1 MKKFKS
7 IFLTAVLSLVFFA
20 CEQEV
25 AELNPYPSAGG
36 GSSSGTSGSADFSKF
51 VTIGGA
57 YTAGFGDG
65 GLLHSGLQPYSVG
78 RMIAVQLAHAGGSST
93 FVQPDI
99 NSLNGYFGPGADGT
113 PGTADDEGRWYLT
126 QSAST
131 GALGV
136 GRSEGDFAS
145 VTTPYSGD
153 MSKIQ
158 NFAVGKQTM
167 GQFLIPND
175 GAVAPL
181 NPYFARFDASGGTV
195 SALAQMIGT
204 QSSFFMAWLGTYD
217 FLAHYARGADPN
229 VFPEPTA
236 ATYGPQFEQAL
247 QSMLTANPAWKGV
260 VGTVPDLL
268 ASPFFQMVGDPS
280 ALVPL
285 DATDDAA
292 TIGLLAQLSGG
303 INLLNGLAV
312 TEGLITKEEG
322 DSRFLNWEAGI
333 NPLLVEDESLTDMGP
348 WYDQLRALGIIE
360 TDAQRTQ
367 LVPYEQARM
376 ARSGEIIHLLG
387 GTMIGTTPTAD
398 PTLVLGITL
407 PMPDVAFLTGAEL
420 IHVETQRAL
429 FNGAIKQAVATHG
442 GGRVAVA
449 DFDGFF
455 QTLAGASPFPM
466 NNSVITYDFAPPTGL
481 WSVDGLLPNGR
492 GYTLMA
498 NAFITAINEQFGAT
512 VPLGNPTDA
521 PGPPFPVTID

>member
-7 IFLTAVLSLVFFA
+7 IILTVALSLVFFA

-25 AELNPYPSAGG
+25 TELKPNPYSPSSPTGQ
-36 GSSSGTSGSADFSKF
+36 SGSADFSKF
-51 VTIGGA
+51 VSIGGA
-57 YTAGFGDG
+57 YVAGFGDG

-78 RMIAVQLAHAGGSST
+78 RMVAVQLAKAGGSST

-99 NSLNGYFGPGADGT
+99 NSANGYFGPGPDGV
-113 PGTADDEGRWYLT
+113 PGTADDQGRWYLT
-126 QSAST
+126 ISAST
-131 GALGV
+131 GAIGV
-136 GRSEGDFAS
+136 GRAEGDFAS
-145 VTTPYSGD
+145 VTTPYAGD
-153 MSKIQ
+153 MTKIQ

-175 GAVAPL
+175 GTVAPL
-181 NPYFARFDASGGTV
+181 NPYFARFDASGGTK
-195 SALAQMIGT
+195 SALEQMIGT
-204 QSSFFMAWLGTYD
+204 GSSFFLAQLGTYD
-217 FLAHYARGADPN
+217 FLAHYARGGDPN

-236 ATYGPQFEQAL
+236 SAYGPQFEQAL
-247 QSMLTANPAWKGV
+247 VSMLTNNPAWKGV

-292 TIGLLAQLSGG
+292 TIGLLGQLSGG
-303 INLLNGLAV
+303 VNVLLDQAV
-312 TEGLITKEEG
+312 ASQFITA
-322 DSRFLNWEAGI
+322 DEAAGRTLGWSAGV
-333 NPLLVEDESLTDMGP
+333 NPLLVEDESLTDLGP
-348 WYDQLRALGIIE
+348 FFDAVQAQGGM
-360 TDAQRTQ
+360 DAAQRAQ

-420 IHVETQRAL
+420 VHLETQRAI

-442 GGRVAVA
+442 NGRVAVA

-455 QTLAGASPFPM
+455 QALAGASPFTM
-466 NNSVITYDFAPPTGL
+466 NNSIITYDFAPPTGM
-481 WSVDGLLPNGR
+481 WSADGLLPNGR

-498 NAFITAINEQFGAT
+498 NKFIAAINETFGAT
-512 VPLGNPTDA
+512 VPEGNPADA
-521 PGPPFPVTID
+521 PGPGFPVTVD

>member
-7 IFLTAVLSLVFFA
+7 IILTVALSLVFFA

-25 AELNPYPSAGG
+25 TELKPNPYSPSSPTGQ
-36 GSSSGTSGSADFSKF
+36 SGSADFSKF
-51 VTIGGA
+51 VSIGGA
-57 YTAGFGDG
+57 YVAGFGDG

-78 RMIAVQLAHAGGSST
+78 RMVAVQLAKAGGSST

-99 NSLNGYFGPGADGT
+99 NSANGYFGPGPDGV
-113 PGTADDEGRWYLT
+113 PGTADDQGRWYLT
-126 QSAST
+126 ISAST
-131 GALGV
+131 GAIGV

-145 VTTPYSGD
+145 VTTPYAGD
-153 MSKIQ
+153 MTKIQ

-175 GAVAPL
+175 GTVAPL
-181 NPYFARFDASGGTV
+181 NPYFARFDASGGTK
-195 SALAQMIGT
+195 SALEQMIGT
-204 QSSFFMAWLGTYD
+204 GSSFFLAQLGTYD
-217 FLAHYARGADPN
+217 FLAHYARGGDPN

-236 ATYGPQFEQAL
+236 SAYGPQFEQAL
-247 QSMLTANPAWKGV
+247 VSMLTNNPAWKGV

-292 TIGLLAQLSGG
+292 TIGLLGQLSGG
-303 INLLNGLAV
+303 VNILLDQAV
-312 TEGLITKEEG
+312 ASQFITA
-322 DSRFLNWEAGI
+322 DEAAGRTLGWI
-333 NPLLVEDESLTDMGP
+333 AGVNPLLVEDESLTDLGP
-348 WYDQLRALGIIE
+348 FFDAVQAQGGM
-360 TDAQRTQ
+360 DAAQRAQ

-420 IHVETQRAL
+420 VHLETQRAI

-442 GGRVAVA
+442 NGRVAVA

-455 QTLAGASPFPM
+455 QALAGASPFTM
-466 NNSVITYDFAPPTGL
+466 NNSIITYDFAPPTGM
-481 WSVDGLLPNGR
+481 WSADGLLPNGR
-492 GYTLMA
+492 GYTLIA
-498 NAFITAINEQFGAT
+498 NKFIAAINETFGAT
-512 VPLGNPTDA
+512 VPEGNPADA
-521 PGPPFPVTID
+521 PGPGFPVTVD

>member
-7 IFLTAVLSLVFFA
+7 IILTVAFSLVFFA

-25 AELNPYPSAGG
+25 TELKPNPYSPSSPTGQ
-36 GSSSGTSGSADFSKF
+36 SGSADFSKF
-51 VTIGGA
+51 VSIGGA
-57 YTAGFGDG
+57 YVAGFGDG

-78 RMIAVQLAHAGGSST
+78 RMVAVQLAKAGGSST

-99 NSLNGYFGPGADGT
+99 NSANGYFGPGPDGV

-126 QSAST
+126 ISAST
-131 GALGV
+131 GAIGV

-145 VTTPYSGD
+145 VTTPYAGD
-153 MSKIQ
+153 MTKIQ

-175 GAVAPL
+175 GMVAPL
-181 NPYFARFDASGGTV
+181 NPYFARFDASGGTK
-195 SALAQMIGT
+195 SALEQMIGT
-204 QSSFFMAWLGTYD
+204 GSSFFLAQLGTYD
-217 FLAHYARGADPN
+217 FLAHYARGGDPN

-236 ATYGPQFEQAL
+236 SAYGPQFEQAL
-247 QSMLTANPAWKGV
+247 VSMLTNNPAWKGV

-292 TIGLLAQLSGG
+292 TIGLLGQLSGG
-303 INLLNGLAV
+303 VNILLDQAV
-312 TEGLITKEEG
+312 ASQFITA
-322 DSRFLNWEAGI
+322 DEAAGRTLGWI
-333 NPLLVEDESLTDMGP
+333 AGVNPLLVEDESLTDLGP
-348 WYDQLRALGIIE
+348 FFDAVQAQGGM
-360 TDAQRTQ
+360 DAAQRAQ

-420 IHVETQRAL
+420 VHLETQRAI

-442 GGRVAVA
+442 NGRVAVA

-455 QTLAGASPFPM
+455 QALAGASPFTM
-466 NNSVITYDFAPPTGL
+466 NNSIITYDFAPPTGM
-481 WSVDGLLPNGR
+481 WSADGLLPNGR
-492 GYTLMA
+492 GYTLIA
-498 NAFITAINEQFGAT
+498 NKFIAAINETFGAT
-512 VPLGNPTDA
+512 VPEGKPADA
-521 PGPPFPVTID
+521 PGPGFPVTVD

>member
-7 IFLTAVLSLVFFA
+7 IILTVALSLVFFA

-25 AELNPYPSAGG
+25 TELKPNPYSPSSPTGQ
-36 GSSSGTSGSADFSKF
+36 SGSADFSKF
-51 VTIGGA
+51 VSIGGA
-57 YTAGFGDG
+57 YVAGFGDG

-78 RMIAVQLAHAGGSST
+78 RMVAVQLAKAGGSST

-99 NSLNGYFGPGADGT
+99 NSANGYFGPGPDGV
-113 PGTADDEGRWYLT
+113 PGTSDDQGRWYLT
-126 QSAST
+126 ISAST
-131 GALGV
+131 GAIGV
-136 GRSEGDFAS
+136 GRAEGDFAS
-145 VTTPYSGD
+145 VTTPYAGD
-153 MSKIQ
+153 MTKIQ

-175 GAVAPL
+175 GTVAPL
-181 NPYFARFDASGGTV
+181 NPYFARFDASGGTK
-195 SALAQMIGT
+195 SALEQMIGT
-204 QSSFFMAWLGTYD
+204 GSSFFLAQLGTYD
-217 FLAHYARGADPN
+217 FLAHYARGGDPN

-236 ATYGPQFEQAL
+236 SAYGPQFEQAL
-247 QSMLTANPAWKGV
+247 VSMLTNNPAWKGV

-292 TIGLLAQLSGG
+292 TIGLLGQLSGG
-303 INLLNGLAV
+303 VNVLLDQAV
-312 TEGLITKEEG
+312 ASQFITA
-322 DSRFLNWEAGI
+322 DEAAGRTLGWSAGV
-333 NPLLVEDESLTDMGP
+333 NPLLVEDESLTDLGP
-348 WYDQLRALGIIE
+348 FFDAVQAQGGM
-360 TDAQRTQ
+360 DAAQRAQ

-420 IHVETQRAL
+420 VHLETQRAI

-442 GGRVAVA
+442 NGRVAVA

-455 QTLAGASPFPM
+455 QALAGASPFTM
-466 NNSVITYDFAPPTGL
+466 NNSIITYDFAPPTGM
-481 WSVDGLLPNGR
+481 WSADGLLPNGR

-498 NAFITAINEQFGAT
+498 NKFIAAINETFGAT
-512 VPLGNPTDA
+512 VPEGNPADA
-521 PGPPFPVTID
+521 PGPGFPVTVD

>member
-7 IFLTAVLSLVFFA
+7 IILTVAFSLVFFA

-25 AELNPYPSAGG
+25 TELKPNPYSPSSPTGQ
-36 GSSSGTSGSADFSKF
+36 SGSADFSKF
-51 VTIGGA
+51 VSIGGA
-57 YTAGFGDG
+57 YVAGFGDG

-78 RMIAVQLAHAGGSST
+78 RMVAVQLAKAGGSST

-99 NSLNGYFGPGADGT
+99 NSANGYFGPGPDGV
-113 PGTADDEGRWYLT
+113 PGTADDQGRWYLT
-126 QSAST
+126 ISAST
-131 GALGV
+131 GAIGV

-145 VTTPYSGD
+145 VTTPYAGD
-153 MSKIQ
+153 MTKIQ

-175 GAVAPL
+175 GTVAPL
-181 NPYFARFDASGGTV
+181 NPYFARFDASGGTK
-195 SALAQMIGT
+195 SALEQMIGT
-204 QSSFFMAWLGTYD
+204 GSSFFLAQLGTYD
-217 FLAHYARGADPN
+217 FLAHYARGGDPN

-236 ATYGPQFEQAL
+236 SAYGPQFEQAL
-247 QSMLTANPAWKGV
+247 VSMLTNNPAWKGV

-292 TIGLLAQLSGG
+292 TIGLLGQLSGG
-303 INLLNGLAV
+303 VNILLDQAV
-312 TEGLITKEEG
+312 ASQFITA
-322 DSRFLNWEAGI
+322 DEAAGRTLGWI
-333 NPLLVEDESLTDMGP
+333 AGVNPLLVEDESLTDLGP
-348 WYDQLRALGIIE
+348 FFDAVQAQGGM
-360 TDAQRTQ
+360 DAAQRAQ

-420 IHVETQRAL
+420 VHLETQRAI

-442 GGRVAVA
+442 NGRVAVA

-455 QTLAGASPFPM
+455 QALAGASPFTM
-466 NNSVITYDFAPPTGL
+466 NNSIITYDFAPPTGM
-481 WSVDGLLPNGR
+481 WSADGLLPNGR
-492 GYTLMA
+492 GYTLIA
-498 NAFITAINEQFGAT
+498 NKFIAAINETFGAT
-512 VPLGNPTDA
+512 VPEGNPADA
-521 PGPPFPVTID
+521 PGPGFPVTVD